1 MINLKFVPT
10 SEPVVAGEGL
20 YAVHWSQDRATYHDL
35 GLRVRAKTAAAAES
49 KVLFCF
55 ARELEGKTLAFDLTE
70 AVRRYKEDSKEDSK
84 EEKKDEQDN
93 KQDSSET

>member
-1 MINLKFVPT
+1 MINLKFTPT

-55 ARELEGKTLAFDLTE
+55 ARELEGKTLAFDLAE
-70 AVRRYKEDSKEDSK
+70 AVRRYKEDNK

>member
-55 ARELEGKTLAFDLTE
+55 ARELEGKTLAFDLAE
-70 AVRRYKEDSKEDSK
+70 AVRRYKEDNK

>member
-70 AVRRYKEDSKEDSK
+70 AVRRYKEDSKE
-84 EEKKDEQDN
+84 EKKDEQDN

>member
-70 AVRRYKEDSKEDSK
+70 AVRRYKE
-84 EEKKDEQDN
+84 EKKDEQDN